1 MKSYMKDRRR
11 EVDNWICDDEFVIE
25 KGERA
30 DMVLE
35 HMPNSLFMCKP
46 IIIGKDD
53 DGLVVEW
60 CYNKVILTLA
70 RATGEDVIFGKITA
84 YTVYKIYEITSIK
97 EVDNV

>member
-1 MKSYMKDRRR
+1 MKDRRR
-11 EVDNWICDDEFVIE
+11 EVESWTCSDKFVIE

-30 DMVLE
+30 DIVLE
-35 HMPNSLFMCKP
+35 HMPRNFMMCDP

-70 RATGEDVIFGKITA
+70 RATGEDAVFGKITA
-84 YTVYKIYEITSIK
+84 YTVYKIYEIIPME